1 MLGVPEEQGENVD
14 NKVNQLFEKLDQE
27 SHTADRS
34 RIGQSKPDMLRP
46 IRFKVKRS
54 DSVDQNLRRA
64 KQLEDTDG
72 NKRVCISPDR
82 TVECRGAD
90 QLTEVGE

>member
-1 MLGVPEEQGENVD
+1 MFAVPEEQGENVD

-34 RIGQSKPDMLRP
+34 RIGQSKPGMLRP

-64 KQLEDTDG
+64 KTPTEIKESAFLQIGLSSVEE
-72 NKRVCISPDR
+72 RIS
-82 TVECRGAD
+82 
-90 QLTEVGE
+90 